1 MEKASTNRQYSEVWG
16 VINDISDRK
25 KKPLRG
31 QVAGNSPKER
41 TNTWFFHFKNLL
53 GNAPPVDDPEEDIP
67 DIIANLDIED
77 GPFTMEEYLH
87 AKRSLK
93 LGKCAGPDN
102 IPPEVLKTCD
112 LDDIILSFCNQVLMN
127 GRKPDQ
133 WSLSNI
139 LPVPKSGNLSNTDN
153 YRGIGLTCIIAK
165 IFNSMILNRIRGPI
179 DSHLRDNQNGFRKN
193 RSTLSHILALRRILE
208 EARKNNLSV
217 VLTFIDFKKAFDS
230 IHRGKMIKILKAY
243 DIPPRLLR
251 AINAMYSGTR
261 SKVMTPDG
269 DTEEFEITAGVLQG
283 DTLAPF
289 IFVIVLDYVLR
300 KAISRRESEFG
311 FMLTPRRS
319 SRNPEKVITDL
330 VFADDIA
337 LTSGNVDRAQRLLS
351 RVENE
356 GNRVGLLLSEKK
368 TKVMTCNV
376 APDPILTNGGIAL
389 EEVEDFKYLG
399 SWVNSSERDIK
410 TRKALAWKALNSMKR
425 VWKSNVSNEL
435 KTRLFIATVESV
447 LLYGCESWTF
457 TSALERSLDGCY
469 TRMLRAA
476 LNISWQSFVPNEEL
490 YGTLPRI
497 SDKVAWRR
505 LGLAGHCFRHK
516 ELLAGELVL
525 WEPTHGRRGR
535 GRPSATF
542 IDTLKRDLGTDDKL
556 ELEVCMTNQ
565 EDWRAR
571 RAARLRPP

>member
-1 MEKASTNRQYSEVWG
+1 
-16 VINDISDRK
+16 
-25 KKPLRG
+25 
-31 QVAGNSPKER
+31 
-41 TNTWFFHFKNLL
+41 
-53 GNAPPVDDPEEDIP
+53 
-67 DIIANLDIED
+67 
-77 GPFTMEEYLH
+77 
-87 AKRSLK
+87 
-93 LGKCAGPDN
+93 
-102 IPPEVLKTCD
+102 
-112 LDDIILSFCNQVLMN
+112 
-127 GRKPDQ
+127 
-133 WSLSNI
+133 
-139 LPVPKSGNLSNTDN
+139 
-153 YRGIGLTCIIAK
+153 
-165 IFNSMILNRIRGPI
+165 
-179 DSHLRDNQNGFRKN
+179 
-193 RSTLSHILALRRILE
+193 
-208 EARKNNLSV
+208 
-217 VLTFIDFKKAFDS
+217 
-230 IHRGKMIKILKAY
+230 
-243 DIPPRLLR
+243 
-251 AINAMYSGTR
+251 MYSGTR
-261 SKVMTPDG
+261 SKVVTPDG

-289 IFVIVLDYVLR
+289 VFVIVLDYVLR
-300 KAISRRESEFG
+300 KAISGRESEFG

-410 TRKALAWKALNSMKR
+410 TRRALAWKALNSMKR

-516 ELLAGELVL
+516 ELLA
-525 WEPTHGRRGR
+525 
-535 GRPSATF
+535 
-542 IDTLKRDLGTDDKL
+542 
-556 ELEVCMTNQ
+556 
-565 EDWRAR
+565 
-571 RAARLRPP
+571 

>member
-1 MEKASTNRQYSEVWG
+1 MLIVTSDTSSRRFSSQVNGMPLPRLVVFLFLNIMFVNSVLIPVICFKFNKNYRFVAQSILPYTFERQSSIYLPQQGNGLRPRATTNMTS
-16 VINDISDRK
+16 
-25 KKPLRG
+25 
-31 QVAGNSPKER
+31 
-41 TNTWFFHFKNLL
+41 HF
-53 GNAPPVDDPEEDIP
+53 VT
-67 DIIANLDIED
+67 ANLRLVE
-77 GPFTMEEYLH
+77 F
-87 AKRSLK
+87 
-93 LGKCAGPDN
+93 
-102 IPPEVLKTCD
+102 
-112 LDDIILSFCNQVLMN
+112 
-127 GRKPDQ
+127 
-133 WSLSNI
+133 
-139 LPVPKSGNLSNTDN
+139 KS
-153 YRGIGLTCIIAK
+153 CI
-165 IFNSMILNRIRGPI
+165 SP
-179 DSHLRDNQNGFRKN
+179 
-193 RSTLSHILALRRILE
+193 
-208 EARKNNLSV
+208 
-217 VLTFIDFKKAFDS
+217 
-230 IHRGKMIKILKAY
+230 
-243 DIPPRLLR
+243 
-251 AINAMYSGTR
+251 
-261 SKVMTPDG
+261 
-269 DTEEFEITAGVLQG
+269 
-283 DTLAPF
+283 
-289 IFVIVLDYVLR
+289 
-300 KAISRRESEFG
+300 G

-410 TRKALAWKALNSMKR
+410 TRKAIAWKALNSMKR

-571 RAARLRPP
+571 RVARLRPP